1 MFQCIYKHKAYFTAF
16 RKFTIWNGDDD
27 NGSDFGGGYKNN
39 GGVDGDGDDDDGQE
53 REKEKKALFMVD
65 MKAKLELTASSPCS
79 LVM

>member
-1 MFQCIYKHKAYFTAF
+1 MFQCIYKHKAYFTAL

-53 REKEKKALFMVD
+53 REKEKKPYLW
-65 MKAKLELTASSPCS
+65 LT
-79 LVM
+79 